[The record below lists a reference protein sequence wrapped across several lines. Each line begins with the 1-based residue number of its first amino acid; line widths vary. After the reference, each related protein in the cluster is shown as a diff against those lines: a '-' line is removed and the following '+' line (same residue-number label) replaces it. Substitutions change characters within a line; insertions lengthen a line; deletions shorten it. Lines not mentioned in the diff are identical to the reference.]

1 VVALSEKVAVSYL
14 QKRLRFG
21 IKLGLE
27 RITRMLEIAG
37 RPQDSFSAIIV
48 GGTNGKGSV
57 SHILAKVLSE
67 SGYKVGLYTSP
78 HLVSYRERIRING
91 VPISE
96 RAFEELVK
104 WADEIADKIE
114 HEEGFDTP
122 TEFEILTLV
131 ACKHFANEGVQIAV
145 MEVGLGGRYD
155 ATNALSPILSIIT
168 TIALDHTDRLG
179 STWIEIANEKLGITR
194 PHVPLITAE
203 HKFSVLN
210 HFHIHCCV
218 HEIPLYVVGKDVRWR
233 KLSASPEG
241 ICGDYSTWKGDYPQ
255 LSCSLGGDFQF
266 PNLGCVV
273 GAFELLREMGVH
285 ITEDALRN
293 GSKKVR
299 CFGRLDVLK
308 REPLIVAD
316 GAHNPASAYVLS
328 RSLRT
333 LFSYKRLG
341 LVIGVMRDKDV
352 HGILEALMPVADV
365 AFLTQSRSERA
376 LEATKLKEIASRW
389 GKTTYAFN
397 SVLEAYEAAKDW
409 ASHDDMICVTGSIYV
424 LGELP
429 EYQSTTLSPI

>member
-1 VVALSEKVAVSYL
+1 LLEKVAESYL
-14 QKRLRFG
+14 RKRLRFG

-37 RPQDSFSAIIV
+37 RPQDSFLAIIV

-67 SGYKVGLYTSP
+67 GGYKVGLYTSP
-78 HLVSYRERIRING
+78 HLISYRERIRVNG

-96 RAFEELVK
+96 RAFEELVR
-104 WADEIADKIE
+104 WADEIANKIE
-114 HEEGFDTP
+114 REEGFDAP

-131 ACKHFANEGVQIAV
+131 ACKHFADEGVRIAV

-179 STWIEIANEKLGITR
+179 STCIEIAKEKLGITR

-203 HKFSVLN
+203 HKFNVLDL
-210 HFHIHCCV
+210 FRTHCCI
-218 HEIPLYVVGKDVRWR
+218 HKIPLYVVGKEVLWR

-241 ICGDYSTWKGDYPQ
+241 ICGNYTTWKGEYPQ
-255 LSCSLGGDFQF
+255 LSCSLGGEFQF

-273 GAFELLREMGVH
+273 GAFELLREMDIH
-285 ITEDALRN
+285 ITEEALRN
-293 GSKKVR
+293 GSKKVK
-299 CFGRLDVLK
+299 CFGRLDVLT
-308 REPLIVAD
+308 REPLVVAD
-316 GAHNPASAYVLS
+316 GAHNPAAAYVLS

-365 AFLTQSRSERA
+365 AFVTQSRNERA

-389 GKTTYAFN
+389 GKPTYAFN
-397 SVLEAYEAAKDW
+397 SVLEAYEAARDW
-409 ASHDDMICVTGSIYV
+409 ANRDDMICVTGSIYV

-429 EYQSTTLSPI
+429 EYQNITLSPI